1 MEVIAIVNRKG
12 GVGKTA
18 TAQALGA
25 GLIKKGC
32 SVLYIDLDSQTN
44 LTYGLGADAGGLSSM
59 DVLAGD
65 ATAQEAIQHTQ
76 QGGVIAGAEALAG
89 ADAAIDG
96 TGKEYRLKEALEG
109 LQYDYCIIDTPAA
122 LGTLTVNALTAA
134 DSVIIP
140 VQAEVYSLQG
150 IGQLSKT
157 IETVKKYCNRNLYIR
172 GILITRYNGRAIISR
187 DMQSNLE
194 DAAAQLK
201 TRLYSTPIRECVS
214 IKEAQA
220 SQQDIYSYAPRSNA
234 AKDYADFLEE
244 FMKGGEHGKKGLQEN
259 PADKFISG
267 AKNSRK
273 PRTQAAG
280 LLFLKVISW

>member
-25 GLIKKGC
+25 GLLRKGC

-44 LTYGLGADAGGLSSM
+44 LTYGLGADAAGLSSM
-59 DVLAGD
+59 DVLTGE
-65 ATAQEAIQHTQ
+65 ATAQEAIQHTP
-76 QGGVIAGAEALAG
+76 QGDVIAGAEALAG

-96 TGKEYRLKEALEG
+96 TGKEYRLKEALDG
-109 LQYDYCIIDTPAA
+109 LQYDYCIVDTPAQ

-134 DSVIIP
+134 DSVVIP

-150 IGQLSKT
+150 IGQLSKA
-157 IETVKKYCNRNLYIR
+157 IEAVKKYCNHDLYIR

-194 DAAAQLK
+194 EAAQQLK

-220 SQQDIYSYAPRSNA
+220 QQQDIYSYAPRSNA
-234 AKDYADFLEE
+234 AKDYAAFIEE
-244 FMKGGEHGKKGLQEN
+244 FTERKK
-259 PADKFISG
+259 
-267 AKNSRK
+267 
-273 PRTQAAG
+273 
-280 LLFLKVISW
+280 

>member
-76 QGGVIAGAEALAG
+76 QGDVIAGAEALAG

-234 AKDYADFLEE
+234 AKDYAAFIEE
-244 FMKGGEHGKKGLQEN
+244 FTERE
-259 PADKFISG
+259 
-267 AKNSRK
+267 
-273 PRTQAAG
+273 
-280 LLFLKVISW
+280 

>member
-25 GLIKKGC
+25 GLIRKGC

-44 LTYGLGADAGGLSSM
+44 LTYGLGADAAGLSSM
-59 DVLAGD
+59 DVLTGE
-65 ATAQEAIQHTQ
+65 ATAQEAIQHTP
-76 QGGVIAGAEALAG
+76 QGDVIAGAEALAG

-96 TGKEYRLKEALEG
+96 TGKEYRLKEALDG
-109 LQYDYCIIDTPAA
+109 LQYDYCIVDTPAQ

-134 DSVIIP
+134 DSVVIP

-150 IGQLSKT
+150 IGQLSKA
-157 IETVKKYCNRNLYIR
+157 IEAVKKYCNHDLYIR

-194 DAAAQLK
+194 EAAQQLK

-220 SQQDIYSYAPRSNA
+220 QQQDIYSYAPRSNA
-234 AKDYADFLEE
+234 AKDYAAFIEE
-244 FMKGGEHGKKGLQEN
+244 FTERKK
-259 PADKFISG
+259 
-267 AKNSRK
+267 
-273 PRTQAAG
+273 
-280 LLFLKVISW
+280 

>member
-1 MEVIAIVNRKG
+1 MKTIAIVNRKG

-25 GLIKKGC
+25 GLLRKGY

-44 LTYGLGADAGGLSSM
+44 LTYGLGADAAGLSSM
-59 DVLAGD
+59 DVLTGE
-65 ATAQEAIQHTQ
+65 ATAQEAIQHTP
-76 QGGVIAGAEALAG
+76 QGDVIAGAEALAG

-96 TGKEYRLKEALEG
+96 TGKEYRLKEALDG
-109 LQYDYCIIDTPAA
+109 LQYDYCIVDTPAQ

-134 DSVIIP
+134 DSVVIP

-150 IGQLSKT
+150 IGQLSKA
-157 IETVKKYCNRNLYIR
+157 IEAVKKYCNHDLYIR

-194 DAAAQLK
+194 EAAQQLK

-220 SQQDIYSYAPRSNA
+220 QQQDIYSYAPRSNA
-234 AKDYADFLEE
+234 AKDYAAFIEE
-244 FMKGGEHGKKGLQEN
+244 FTERE
-259 PADKFISG
+259 
-267 AKNSRK
+267 
-273 PRTQAAG
+273 
-280 LLFLKVISW
+280 